1 MDTIGKIKDIT
12 TDDYLE
18 TNLIEKKLSKD
29 KFLKTQY
36 NLEESKVYDKS
47 DQKLC
52 VFDYNSELKDA
63 EEYVENFIETKTLEI
78 SNNSDFRVIGWNK
91 NSIFF
96 LKE

>member
-1 MDTIGKIKDIT
+1 MNE
-12 TDDYLE
+12 DDLE
-18 TNLIEKKLSKD
+18 TDIIEKQLSKEN
-29 KFLKTQY
+29 FLITRLNRK
-36 NLEESKVYDKS
+36 ESEIYSKS

-52 VFDYNSELKDA
+52 VFDYNTELKDA
-63 EEYVENFIETKTLEI
+63 EEYVDNFIATKTLEI

>member
-1 MDTIGKIKDIT
+1 MKENDLEIDI
-12 TDDYLE
+12 
-18 TNLIEKKLSKD
+18 IEKQLSKD
-29 KFLKTQY
+29 NFLNTRLNKK
-36 NLEESKVYDKS
+36 ESEVYYKS

-52 VFDYNSELKDA
+52 VFDYNSELKD
-63 EEYVENFIETKTLEI
+63 EKDNVDNFIETKTLEI